1 MRLLAVTKVAALIVS
16 VLGAIGSPLIGP
28 SAAAS
33 PRVAADGEIP
43 AIRQAVADGEVS
55 CRHLI
60 ADHLSRIAAQD
71 NRLHSVIALNPD
83 AMAQA
88 LRIDRLSPKA
98 KRALPLL
105 CTPLLIKDNID
116 VAGMATTLGSDV
128 LRGNVTEHDAAAV
141 ATLRHAGAIVLAK
154 TNMSEFAFNYRGLSS
169 VRGQTYSPFSTAESA
184 GGSSSGNAAALGAGI
199 GVVALGTDTSG
210 SLRVPAA
217 LTGTVGLRPT
227 FGLLPLD
234 GVVPL
239 SPSQDVIGPMCRHVA
254 DCAAVMAVLV
264 PLRPQRSIVA
274 EPLKGLRVG
283 ILSGLMRP
291 AGEGEQ
297 AALAVLKEAGAEL
310 VETRLR
316 DEPVLVGREP
326 PAGENARFASRS
338 AFDFPTVMDAYLPNR
353 PNGPRNVA
361 MLLSALEQSA
371 TAGRTD
377 QRVVADVRKFIANR
391 DGAATDPRASV
402 NGRFR
407 DEYVRERLDEAF
419 NCGPGGLC
427 FDVLV
432 YASVQDIG
440 APADKGPETGGTHR
454 LAAYS
459 GRPAIAFPVGV
470 AMTISGPRPVSVEI
484 MGSPGDESRILAIA
498 SDWQKRLGSVQSCTH
513 QSCTHAVSPA
523 FRSN

>member
-1 MRLLAVTKVAALIVS
+1 MRQLAGTKIAALIVTI
-16 VLGAIGSPLIGP
+16 LGAIGNTLIGP

-33 PRVAADGEIP
+33 PRAAADGEIP
-43 AIRQAVADGEVS
+43 AIRQTVTDGTS
-55 CRHLI
+55 TCGHLI
-60 ADHLSRIAAQD
+60 ADHLSRITAQD
-71 NRLHSVIALNPD
+71 RRLHSVIALNPD

-88 LRIDRLSPKA
+88 LRIDRLPTKA
-98 KRALPLL
+98 KRSLPLL
-105 CTPLLIKDNID
+105 CVPLLVKDNID

-128 LRGNVTEHDAAAV
+128 LRGNMATHDAAAV
-141 ATLRHAGAIVLAK
+141 AMLRRAGAIVLAK

-169 VRGQTYSPFSTAESA
+169 VRGQTYSPFSMAESA

-217 LTGTVGLRPT
+217 LTGRVGMRPT
-227 FGLLPLD
+227 FGLLPLE
-234 GVVPL
+234 GVAPL
-239 SPSQDVIGPMCRHVA
+239 SPTQDVIGPMCRHVA
-254 DCAAVMAVLV
+254 DCAAVMAVLTPWRLQD
-264 PLRPQRSIVA
+264 PLAA

-291 AGEGEQ
+291 AGAEEQ
-297 AALAVLKEAGAEL
+297 AALAVLREAGAEL

-326 PAGENARFASRS
+326 PAGETAQFASRS
-338 AFDFPTVMDAYLPNR
+338 TFDFPAVMDTYLPSR
-353 PNGPRNVA
+353 PNAPKNA
-361 MLLSALEQSA
+361 MLLLSALEQSA
-371 TAGRTD
+371 AAGRTD
-377 QRVVADVRKFIANR
+377 QRVVTDVRKFIANR
-391 DGAATDPRASV
+391 DGAATDPRARV

-419 NCGPGGLC
+419 NCRPGGLC
-427 FDVLV
+427 VDILV

-440 APADKGPETGGTHR
+440 APVDKGPETGGTHR

-459 GRPAIAFPVGV
+459 GRPAIAFPVAV
-470 AMTISGPRPVSVEI
+470 AMTASGPRPVSVEI
-484 MGSPGDESRILAIA
+484 IGSPGDEYRLLAIV

-513 QSCTHAVSPA
+513 CFVSP
-523 FRSN
+523 F